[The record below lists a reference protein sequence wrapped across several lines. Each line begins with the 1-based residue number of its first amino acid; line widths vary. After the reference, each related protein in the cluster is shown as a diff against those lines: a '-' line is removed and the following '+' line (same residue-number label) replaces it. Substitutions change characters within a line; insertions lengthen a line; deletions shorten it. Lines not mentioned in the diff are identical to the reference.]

1 MVFNIS
7 EDCLI
12 FYGLTPDFTK
22 LRQVYSALS
31 DFIRDKQQID
41 PSGRFNLVAF
51 LQDRPNYLDNYTFD
65 TNLILEALRLENKNI
80 VKANI
85 GVGILVSID
94 LIIQNFKSISEKL
107 FRLLILL
114 DGGSYKIQSKY
125 ISNINHFINIAK
137 NLPFY
142 IEIVGIEINDDQEIE
157 KLKKIANLGNGEFYD
172 VKNNKDIKP
181 LLKKLSKKQLAKESL
196 YSKYKLNMAHK
207 ETQSFYIDLAD
218 DPKTFQ
224 GNTTCSICFQKD
236 MEGIVVCPSCKTVA
250 HRICWAIWAK
260 DSTPQIPHIFRCHN
274 CFRLLKLDN
283 EFVSN
288 VHIGKIAP
296 ISEFA
301 QVKRKNSIA
310 YLRELESENKP
321 KLIQAEDPM
330 VTDVRT
336 IIESKRANN
345 QPEVD
350 EILMVCPVCNNLR
363 TGDNK
368 ECPICGFL
376 F

>member
-1 MVFNIS
+1 MV
-7 EDCLI
+7 
-12 FYGLTPDFTK
+12 
-22 LRQVYSALS
+22 Q
-31 DFIRDKQQID
+31 
-41 PSGRFNLVAF
+41 
-51 LQDRPNYLDNYTFD
+51 
-65 TNLILEALRLENKNI
+65 
-80 VKANI
+80 
-85 GVGILVSID
+85 
-94 LIIQNFKSISEKL
+94 
-107 FRLLILL
+107 
-114 DGGSYKIQSKY
+114 
-125 ISNINHFINIAK
+125 
-137 NLPFY
+137 
-142 IEIVGIEINDDQEIE
+142 
-157 KLKKIANLGNGEFYD
+157 
-172 VKNNKDIKP
+172 
-181 LLKKLSKKQLAKESL
+181 
-196 YSKYKLNMAHK
+196 K
-207 ETQSFYIDLAD
+207 ETQGFYVDLAD
-218 DPKTFQ
+218 DPKDFH
-224 GNTTCSICFQKD
+224 GMTTCSICFQKD
-236 MEGIVVCPSCKTVA
+236 MEGIVFCPSCKTVA

-260 DSTPQIPHIFRCHN
+260 NSTPQIHHIFRCHN

-301 QVKRKNSIA
+301 QVKRKNTID
-310 YLRELESENKP
+310 YLRALESENKP